1 MTKRLEDFFNIEST
15 EIDRDESKSEDQLP
29 VNETVSMETSL
40 IVIKEQL
47 SIAERINTAL
57 PQVRGLDV
65 EDKDLDEYASSA
77 MESYEKLMDL
87 GFNMDDRNAGK
98 IFEVASSMMGN
109 AITAKTAKLEKK
121 LKMIELQL
129 KAAKLEKDLDKKEEE
144 NGPGELSTDRN
155 AILNL
160 ISQNLKKNDK

>member
-1 MTKRLEDFFNIEST
+1 MTKKLEDFFNIENV
-15 EIDRDESKSEDQLP
+15 ESDFEDQIPLIAEP
-29 VNETVSMETSL
+29 QSSMETSL

-129 KAAKLEKDLDKKEEE
+129 KAAKLEKDLGKKEEE
-144 NGPGELSTDRN
+144 NDQGELSTDRN

>member
-1 MTKRLEDFFNIEST
+1 MTKRLEDFFNIENT
-15 EIDRDESKSEDQLP
+15 ESDSEDQLP
-29 VNETVSMETSL
+29 IAETVSMETSL

-129 KAAKLEKDLDKKEEE
+129 KAAKLEKDLGKKEEE
-144 NGPGELSTDRN
+144 NDQSELSTDRN